1 MRSES
6 GEDADDRARAFHRI
20 HNHGQMR
27 TRGIRGLIGAH
38 GNENAAQMLAEYLEG
53 ALQLG
58 LAPILERRFVALHA
72 FTCAAREN
80 ETINWIDAHGATA

>member
-6 GEDADDRARAFHRI
+6 GPDADDRALARPRI

-27 TRGIRGLIGAH
+27 PRGVRGLIGTL
-38 GNENAAQMLAEYLEG
+38 GNENAAQMLAQYLEG

-58 LAPILERRFVALHA
+58 LAPIPERRFVALHA